1 MIDTDDEVDPIRHR
15 YVARALTLSY
25 FSIAWGLVAGAWAV
39 TTGLLAGSLGV
50 LGLGLNVL
58 ADVAGSVGLV
68 WRFGV
73 ERRDPTRGLRAE
85 ARASIIVA
93 TALIL
98 VALTLTIT
106 AINDLVAHSVPQ
118 HSVPAMVTAGA
129 SAVVLAPLGWA
140 KHHTGRL
147 LNSHALM
154 GDGTLSA
161 IGAALG
167 ILALLGLLTDQ
178 IFGWWWADRVAA
190 LAVAVVASAE
200 AVRVI
205 RTRPD

>member
-1 MIDTDDEVDPIRHR
+1 M
-15 YVARALTLSY
+15 LSY
-25 FSIAWGLVAGAWAV
+25 LSVAWGLVAGVWAV

-73 ERRDPTRGLRAE
+73 ERRDPTKGLRAE
-85 ARASIIVA
+85 ARASTIVA

-98 VALTLTIT
+98 VAITLTIT
-106 AINDLVAHSVPQ
+106 AINDLVSHSVPQ
-118 HSVPAMVTAGA
+118 HSVLAMTAAGV
-129 SAVVLAPLGWA
+129 SALVLAPLGRA
-140 KHHTGRL
+140 KHQTGRVL
-147 LNSHALM
+147 SSHALM
-154 GDGTLSA
+154 GDGTLSG

-167 ILALLGLLTDQ
+167 VLALLGLLTDQ
-178 IFGWWWADRVAA
+178 AFGWWWADRVAA